1 MKLTVRDLEQQLR
14 AKVIE
19 LNNIDPAARTPD
31 DERRRSELVIT
42 LSWVN
47 QIVIENGHWRNQ

>member
-19 LNNIDPAARTPD
+19 LNNIDCHTPD
-31 DERRRSELVIT
+31 EDRRRLALVTALSE
-42 LSWVN
+42 VN
-47 QIVIENGHWRNQ
+47 QIVIENGHWRNQK